1 MSDQPHDRPDRTTKF
16 DLAQFESRYREEAER
31 VVRTGEPRIVWV
43 DDDGLVRHI
52 ERLYPIVFRKALVP
66 RAPVYWRAREQ
77 ARVLLH
83 GAVCTF
89 TDDRGEEPRPQ
100 GEPHAPDECEAHT
113 WKFLDK
119 RYGELY
125 REWAAAAGL
134 CPELAKHQPW
144 AGTLLVTELERPN
157 RRGRPALKHPWYDL
171 ATAFKLTTMKVN
183 QDVPRGIFPAL
194 ARCLSAPW
202 FGLSFSAKEL
212 KTRTREIEA
221 DLHTAH
227 GVIRHEYSARIQ
239 WGDML
244 MIAVM
249 YSKLPPAQA
258 ARRFPEAW
266 SGRWH
271 AVSARWLAEPT

>member
-1 MSDQPHDRPDRTTKF
+1 VTRTSRSLVFVCVFILSVTTIGSIGSQAGETKGKYA
-16 DLAQFESRYREEAER
+16 DVNGLKMYYEIHG
-31 VVRTGEPRIVWV
+31 TGEP
-43 DDDGLVRHI
+43 L
-52 ERLYPIVFRKALVP
+52 
-66 RAPVYWRAREQ
+66 
-77 ARVLLH
+77 VLLH

-227 GVIRHEYSARIQ
+227 GAIRHEYSARIQ
-239 WGDML
+239 WGDMV